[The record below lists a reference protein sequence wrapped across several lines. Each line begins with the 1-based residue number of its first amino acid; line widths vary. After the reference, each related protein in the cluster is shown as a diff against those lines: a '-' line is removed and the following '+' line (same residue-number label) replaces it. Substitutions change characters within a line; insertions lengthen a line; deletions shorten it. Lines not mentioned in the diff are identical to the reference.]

1 MAEFTATTDTSTT
14 DAVSQWM
21 TDNANGNDCLYVPTY
36 TVQWRNFYDT
46 TLDLEYLNTDGTL
59 IKWFNNL
66 TPSPSGD

>member
-1 MAEFTATTDTSTT
+1 MAEFTATTDISS

-21 TDNANGNDCLYVPTY
+21 TDNGNDCGYVPTY

-46 TLDLEYLNTDGTL
+46 TLDLDYLNDDGTL

-66 TPSPSGD
+66 TPTPSG